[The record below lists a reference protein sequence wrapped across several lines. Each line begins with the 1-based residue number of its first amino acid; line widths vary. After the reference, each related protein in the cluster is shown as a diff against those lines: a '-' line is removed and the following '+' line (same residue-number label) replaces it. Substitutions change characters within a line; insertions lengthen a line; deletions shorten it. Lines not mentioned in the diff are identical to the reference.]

1 MQNFENPP
9 EQRMSDAE
17 AQAVLRILAER
28 QRKTDE
34 LHAMPSV
41 QDVAAVANA
50 PKEEVLS
57 ALLELRAAQMAPR
70 VMPRPRN
77 PLLPIVMAVCGV
89 MFFVALLSFGYLLL
103 RTNIAPT
110 RSIEAAPVAGQ
121 PAPISADVMPP
132 PEMARNVAPS
142 PN

>member
-34 LHAMPSV
+34 LRAMPSV

-89 MFFVALLSFGYLLL
+89 MFFVMLLSVGYLAL
-103 RTNIAPT
+103 RTNLMPAP
-110 RSIEAAPVAGQ
+110 PVATQ
-121 PAPISADVMPP
+121 PLPGSPDVLPP
-132 PEMARNVAPS
+132 PSIARDSVAPS
-142 PN
+142 PNPN